1 MNKDNLKVL
10 ISDLERA
17 ISELKAEVY
26 SDKNSYLTYESYK
39 KLRDEN
45 GNFLTYDEIQQDD
58 DGYPD

>member
-1 MNKDNLKVL
+1 MDRAKLKLMVRNL
-10 ISDLERA
+10 
-17 ISELKAEVY
+17 ELLVDDIKAEVY

-58 DGYPD
+58 DGFPD

>member
-1 MNKDNLKVL
+1 MNRENLKVL

-45 GNFLTYDEIQQDD
+45 GDFLTYEEMQQDD